1 LRLLFGPLLSLRELV
16 PRSRHFQHEK
26 LTRGVLVMRHR
37 GSNGG
42 ADMRTPAPNALTE
55 IQRAIARALAAQC
68 TPPQV
73 VPKRLA
79 NLLAQLDT
87 AEDEEPDLA
96 SRYSPVIASG
106 APLAASYALCAAKR
120 AGTVF
125 GNPLPSRGAPL
136 ASWTCSVGLDWCCP

>member
-1 LRLLFGPLLSLRELV
+1 
-16 PRSRHFQHEK
+16 
-26 LTRGVLVMRHR
+26 MRHR

-42 ADMRTPAPNALTE
+42 SRHACTRA
-55 IQRAIARALAAQC
+55 QRSHRNPTGHCACLAAQC

-125 GNPLPSRGAPL
+125 
-136 ASWTCSVGLDWCCP
+136 

>member
-1 LRLLFGPLLSLRELV
+1 
-16 PRSRHFQHEK
+16 
-26 LTRGVLVMRHR
+26 
-37 GSNGG
+37 
-42 ADMRTPAPNALTE
+42 MRTPAPNALTE

-125 GNPLPSRGAPL
+125 
-136 ASWTCSVGLDWCCP
+136 